1 MPRMEIPRAMLL
13 LLRTTPITAAARV
26 TRRRVTRLRR
36 LIGTITETSPR
47 VFYADDEL
55 CPPVKLLKKLD
66 VLAAGSYTSSLA
78 YNPRDFYHLC
88 HQLGGRLLRALR
100 LL

>member
-1 MPRMEIPRAMLL
+1 MLL

-26 TRRRVTRLRR
+26 TRRRVARLRR

-55 CPPVKLLKKLD
+55 CPVKLLIKLD
-66 VLAAGSYTSSLA
+66 VLAEGSYTSSLA
-78 YNPRDFYHLC
+78 YNRSDFYHHLC